1 MVAPLARRCRGP
13 QIRRRPRPR
22 RLETRGRHSARRRTV
37 APPAMSAPFPNSRG
51 RASGNQASSRPPQ
64 PNLGNPACAFSR
76 HIAHRAAGQ
85 NAAHQCDSPAP
96 RIKRRKRITTQ
107 RVRPCATCRL
117 ELPWPDA
124 RGYSELATSMAASHD
139 RQSYFGDGLTCG
151 RRKLPDARKL
161 EQCQLQSDT
170 VTMLITSTVWCASPP
185 NTVRLITLSTVTPAP
200 TSPVLHWF
208 PFPYTGFQ
216 CFPFNVT

>member
-1 MVAPLARRCRGP
+1 
-13 QIRRRPRPR
+13 
-22 RLETRGRHSARRRTV
+22 
-37 APPAMSAPFPNSRG
+37 MSAPFPNSRG